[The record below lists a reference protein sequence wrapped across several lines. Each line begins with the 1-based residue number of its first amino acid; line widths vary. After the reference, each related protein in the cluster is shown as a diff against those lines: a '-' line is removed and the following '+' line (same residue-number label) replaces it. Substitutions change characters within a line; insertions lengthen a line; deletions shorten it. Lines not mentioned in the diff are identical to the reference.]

1 MVTVPC
7 IDSAENKCRHESCL
21 YYCNHIQIIYANTQF
36 CTERKTDRQDG
47 SRDEETDNNW
57 CDRQFFQN
65 QNSNVQL
72 VQCTDQMKIKCPLHI
87 MYFTFVNPHNASCI
101 VPLQYSLHRFSHCQ
115 TERPKGY
122 EEFLHTRS
130 CVSTTVFFYCL
141 TLSHFTIFFFNN
153 LH

>member
-7 IDSAENKCRHESCL
+7 IDSAENKCRQESCL
-21 YYCNHIQIIYANTQF
+21 YYCNHIQVIYANTQS
-36 CTERKTDRQDG
+36 ERFVQRERQTDG
-47 SRDEETDNNW
+47 SRDGETDNNW
-57 CDRQFFQN
+57 CDRQIFQN

-87 MYFTFVNPHNASCI
+87 MYFTFVNPHYARCI
-101 VPLQYSLHRFSHCQ
+101 VPRQYSLYRFAHCQ

-130 CVSTTVFFYCL
+130 CVSTTMILLPVLFHNFFL
-141 TLSHFTIFFFNN
+141 Q
-153 LH
+153 